1 MLLISLSSK
10 VLSDFKLSNI
20 EDRKVEITIIKDR
33 VGRLRKFFNA
43 QFDKCFKQKEAELS
57 RINEKNARIE
67 HIQEELAT
75 GFFS

>member
-1 MLLISLSSK
+1 M
-10 VLSDFKLSNI
+10 
-20 EDRKVEITIIKDR
+20 EITIIKDR
-33 VGRLRKFFNA
+33 IGRLRKFFNA

-75 GFFS
+75 GFF